1 MVRRKLHLTVVGR
14 GLAFLP
20 GASPIEIFGFSTV
33 RGKLRPN
40 VVGHGLAFAEGANKG
55 HKYPFAPFICA
66 L

>member
-1 MVRRKLHLTVVGR
+1 MVRCKLHLTVVGR

-20 GASPIEIFGFSTV
+20 GALPIEIFGFSTV
-33 RGKLRPN
+33 GRKLCQN

-55 HKYPFAPFICA
+55 HKYPFVPFICT